1 MYAELIG
8 NYKKQ
13 RIKSHYD
20 NKLNQ
25 LPFSS
30 INYGTCTLLEGR
42 MVTKA
47 ILDATIAGVGNGQTS
62 IFPCQIFQK
71 MKGIND
77 KGSPNYDL
85 YKEALKST
93 AKRMYPNYC
102 NCDWTNDAGF
112 NDADYKNKFIE
123 SLTEDQKQTLIS
135 KIQLDPELG
144 DFLGLDIVEEQ
155 KREAK

>member
-1 MYAELIG
+1 
-8 NYKKQ
+8 
-13 RIKSHYD
+13 
-20 NKLNQ
+20 
-25 LPFSS
+25 
-30 INYGTCTLLEGR
+30 

-102 NCDWTNDAGF
+102 NCDWTNDAGC

-123 SLTEDQKQTLIS
+123 SLTEGQKQTLIS

-144 DFLGLDIVEEQ
+144 DFLGLDIVEE
-155 KREAK
+155 